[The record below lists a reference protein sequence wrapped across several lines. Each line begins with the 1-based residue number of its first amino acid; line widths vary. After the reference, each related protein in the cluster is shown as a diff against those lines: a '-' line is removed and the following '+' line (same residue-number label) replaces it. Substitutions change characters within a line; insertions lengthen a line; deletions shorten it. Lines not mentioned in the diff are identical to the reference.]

1 MKGIDMKYQI
11 TNMILEDPR
20 VTAAGKSVALF
31 LCQLSDQKGY
41 SYPAIETIALK
52 TGLAK
57 RTVQRQIKSLE
68 EKGYLAV
75 IPQFIF
81 GEQATNKYYLT
92 FPEHSFCSGKNEGIW
107 KTWILKD
114 PDFLDWID
122 QQELKPETQYKCRC
136 IRQVFTLEKSSA
148 RERLVL
154 AYFLFAADQEA
165 MAYFSTHELS
175 ERLNIPYSAFESI
188 LTGLETLGYIKRLQ
202 KNIRGEQINIIQLCL
217 EQFEEKS
224 EVKIE
229 REINCIQRTS
239 LILALINYRQYNA
252 WIDQRK
258 AVKRQG
264 IDRQAVF

>member
-1 MKGIDMKYQI
+1 MKYQI
-11 TNMILEDPR
+11 TKMIIEDPR

-41 SYPAIETIALK
+41 CYPAIETIALR

-75 IPQFIF
+75 IPQYIF

-92 FPEHSFCSGKNEGIW
+92 FPEHNICSGKNEGIW
-107 KTWILKD
+107 KTWILQD
-114 PDFLDWID
+114 PDFLNWINHQD
-122 QQELKPETQYKCRC
+122 LQSETEYKCRC
-136 IRQVFTLEKSSA
+136 IRQVFSLENRTA

-154 AYFLFAADQEA
+154 AYFLFAADKEA
-165 MAYFSTHELS
+165 MAYFSAYELS
-175 ERLNIPYSAFESI
+175 DRLNIPYNAFESI
-188 LTGLETLGYIKRLQ
+188 LNGLEALGYIKRIQ
-202 KNIRGEQINIIQLCL
+202 KKLRGEQINVIQVCL
-217 EQFEEKS
+217 EQFHEE
-224 EVKIE
+224 ETEGNTETEIDYIQKIFLVLTLL
-229 REINCIQRTS
+229 RF
-239 LILALINYRQYNA
+239 RQNNA

-258 AVKRQG
+258 VVKKKG